1 MASYCAACGASLP
14 GEARF
19 CSACGKAVI
28 HPAAISFQ
36 GPAQG
41 PVTRPR
47 AGRKLAGV
55 CQGLANQYGCDVT
68 LTRVIAVLLA
78 VLVFPVG
85 LLAYGL
91 FWLMMPEEPLI
102 LPSTTSLDTAT

>member
-14 GEARF
+14 SEARF

-28 HPAAISFQ
+28 HPTAISFP
-36 GPAQG
+36 GPAHG
-41 PVTRPR
+41 PLTRPR

-55 CQGLANQYGCDVT
+55 CQGLANQYGWDVT

-102 LPSTTSLDTAT
+102 LPPTTSLDTAT